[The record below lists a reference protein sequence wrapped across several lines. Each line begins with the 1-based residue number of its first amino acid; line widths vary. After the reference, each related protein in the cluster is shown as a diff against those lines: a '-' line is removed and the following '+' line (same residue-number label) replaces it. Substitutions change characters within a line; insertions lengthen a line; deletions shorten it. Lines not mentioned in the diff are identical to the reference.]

1 VAAVGKTEIFGSERM
16 NWPAMIAG
24 IGGAAMLVFG
34 CNMVVPI
41 SSGIGGLCDLA
52 GIASVMVFLGLMD
65 GE

>member
-1 VAAVGKTEIFGSERM
+1 MS
-16 NWPAMIAG
+16 WLAMAAG
-24 IGGAAMLVFG
+24 IGGAAILVFG

-41 SSGIGGLCDLA
+41 SSGVGGLCDLA

>member
-1 VAAVGKTEIFGSERM
+1 MSWVAILT
-16 NWPAMIAG
+16 G

-52 GIASVMVFLGLMD
+52 GIASVMVSFGLMD

>member
-1 VAAVGKTEIFGSERM
+1 MSWVAILT
-16 NWPAMIAG
+16 G

-52 GIASVMVFLGLMD
+52 GIASVMVFFGLMD